1 MTTLPDLQRRVG
13 TWGIATVQ
21 NRTWTTDSGRGSIRH
36 DSPAS

>member
-13 TWGIATVQ
+13 TWGIATFP
-21 NRTWTTDSGRGSIRH
+21 TRGSIRH